1 MKHTIGEGVV
11 LRWAHGFRVLYEPA
25 TDQCWFEL
33 CDTRAALVATFD
45 GVAIMY
51 EGGFFAP
58 DWWIV
63 RELPGCAVYVRGI
76 KERARRQ
83 ARGIG

>member
-1 MKHTIGEGVV
+1 MNHPIGEGVV

-25 TDQCWFEL
+25 TL
-33 CDTRAALVATFD
+33 VRVARAALGATFD
-45 GVAIMY
+45 GVAAMY

-63 RELPGCAVYVRGI
+63 RELPGCAVYAWGI
-76 KERARRQ
+76 KEKARTRFND
-83 ARGIG
+83 G